1 MAVALARPRS
11 MHTAGEMRLIEV
23 VTIFGAAAALV
34 AAVGAFVNNQAISAM
49 KADFAVMKTD
59 IDRLTGRVDEQ
70 GQALHSVIAALMDRR

>member
-1 MAVALARPRS
+1 MAVALARPGPCTRPGRAV
-11 MHTAGEMRLIEV
+11 TEV
-23 VTIFGAAAALV
+23 VTVFGAAAALV